1 MNQGEHLHKVTKGST
16 LVTRTIFSS
25 LCLVADVPLWGL
37 EEVGAQL
44 MFEWRARGRKK
55 RDSHREK

>member
-1 MNQGEHLHKVTKGST
+1 MHKVTKGST

-25 LCLVADVPLWGL
+25 LCLVADVLLWGL

-55 RDSHREK
+55 RDSQREK